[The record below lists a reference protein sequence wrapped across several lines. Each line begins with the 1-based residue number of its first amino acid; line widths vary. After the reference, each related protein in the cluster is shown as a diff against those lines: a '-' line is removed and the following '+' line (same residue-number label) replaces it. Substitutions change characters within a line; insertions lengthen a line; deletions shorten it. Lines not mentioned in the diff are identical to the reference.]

1 MSMDIVNDT
10 VQANVAN
17 QSFAS
22 SSIFNSFLTAA
33 VGLVLILA
41 LYEYW
46 RRNTRAYKLLKNIP
60 TVPEYPVV
68 GHGHY
73 VLLRNNPEMLDI
85 FVDLMRKGGDTLRL
99 SLGHINVVAISN
111 PVDVEIFLSG
121 QKHLEKSVEYRF
133 FHPWFGDGLLVS
145 KGHHWRHHR
154 KMIAPTFHQSIL
166 KSFVPTFVQH
176 SKDVCDRLLA
186 KVGKDFDCHK
196 YMSET
201 TVNILLTTAMGLK
214 KQPELETSA
223 EYAQAVM
230 DMCDII
236 HNRQIKMMYRMDALY
251 RWTNMRQKD
260 NKLMNIIL
268 TMTQKVV
275 EERKRNF
282 NADERAVIE
291 KVAAAS
297 GKKTIN
303 EKKEGLRD
311 DLDEIDE
318 NDVGEKKRLALLD
331 AMMEME
337 KNPNITWTDKDIRD
351 EVNTIMFE
359 GHDTTAAGS
368 SFALCMLGIHQD
380 IQQRVVEEQEA
391 IFGLDMQRDCTFADT
406 LQMNYLERVICE
418 TLRLFPPVP
427 LIARKA
433 EEDVKLASAP
443 YLVPKGTSV
452 LISQFIIHRKASL
465 YPDPDK
471 FDPDRF
477 LPERTAQRH
486 YYSFIPFSAG
496 PRSCVGRKFAMLQ
509 LKVLLS
515 TIIRKYKV
523 FSSRTDK
530 DFRLQGDIILK
541 LGNGFQISLEPRTY
555 A

>member
-1 MSMDIVNDT
+1 MSMDILNDT
-10 VQANVAN
+10 VQENVAN

-22 SSIFNSFLTAA
+22 SSIFNSLLTAA
-33 VGLVLILA
+33 FGLVLTLA
-41 LYEYW
+41 LYDYW
-46 RRNTRAYKLLKNIP
+46 RRNTRAYRLLKSMP
-60 TVPEYPVV
+60 TVKEYPVV
-68 GHGHY
+68 GHGHI
-73 VLLRNNPEMLDI
+73 VLLRNNPEVLDI
-85 FVDLMRKGGDTLRL
+85 FVDLMREGGDTLRL
-99 SLGHINVVAISN
+99 SLAHINVVAISN

-176 SKDVCDRLLA
+176 SKAVCDRLFA

-201 TVNILLTTAMGLK
+201 TVNILLTTAMGVK
-214 KQPELETSA
+214 TQPEMKTSA

-236 HNRQIKMMYRMDALY
+236 HNRQVKMMYRMDALY
-251 RWTNMRQKD
+251 RWTTMRQKD

-268 TMTQKVV
+268 GMTQKVV
-275 EERKRNF
+275 EERKSNF
-282 NADERAVIE
+282 NADERAVID
-291 KVAAAS
+291 KVAAVS
-297 GKKTIN
+297 GKKTIK

-391 IFGLDMQRDCTFADT
+391 IFGHDMQRDCTFADT

-443 YLVPKGTSV
+443 YIVPKGTTV
-452 LISQFIIHRKASL
+452 LISQFIIHRRASV

-541 LGNGFQISLEPRTY
+541 LANGFQISLEPRAY

>member
-1 MSMDIVNDT
+1 MSPSTVN
-10 VQANVAN
+10 AE
-17 QSFAS
+17 
-22 SSIFNSFLTAA
+22 LTAESSTFIYSPLSILLIA
-33 VGLVLILA
+33 VPLIFA

-46 RRNTRAYKLLKNIP
+46 RRNTRSYKLMSKIP
-60 TVPEYPVV
+60 TLPEMPII
-68 GHGHY
+68 GHGHVVIGKSSHELTEY
-73 VLLRNNPEMLDI
+73 IIKQSEI
-85 FVDLMRKGGDTLRL
+85 YGKTLRV
-99 SLGHINVVAISN
+99 SLGHINVVLLSDPRDI
-111 PVDVEIFLSG
+111 EILLSG
-121 QKHLEKSVEYRF
+121 SKHLEKAYEYRYF
-133 FHPWFGDGLLVS
+133 KPWFGDGLLIS

-176 SKDVCDRLLA
+176 SKDVCDRFNN
-186 KVGKDFDCHK
+186 KIGKEFDVHE

-201 TVNILLTTAMGLK
+201 TVNILLTTAMGIK
-214 KQPELETSA
+214 RAPDIEKSS
-223 EYAQAVM
+223 EYAKAVM

-236 HNRQIKMMYRMDALY
+236 HNRQIRLLYRLDALY
-251 RWTNMRQKD
+251 KWTKMFEKN

-268 TMTQKVV
+268 SMTQKVV
-275 EERKRNF
+275 EERKSNF
-282 NADERAVIE
+282 NANERAVID
-291 KVAAAS
+291 KVGTVS

-406 LQMNYLERVICE
+406 LQMNYLERVINE
-418 TLRLFPPVP
+418 TLRLYPPVP
-427 LIARKA
+427 IIARKV
-433 EEDVKLASAP
+433 EEDVNLASGP
-443 YLVPKGTSV
+443 YTIAKDTTVI
-452 LISQFIIHRKASL
+452 ISQFTVHHRADL
-465 YPDPDK
+465 FPDPEK

-515 TIIRKYKV
+515 TTIRRYKI
-523 FSSRTDK
+523 FSSRTQS
-530 DFRLQGDIILK
+530 DFQLQGDIILK
-541 LGNGFQISLEPRTY
+541 LANGFKISIVPRTSV
-555 A
+555 